1 MTMGDTSTSAIT
13 ELVERILDGRAAVAV
28 LGQGYVGLSL
38 ACEAAER
45 GFALVGIDIDEDR
58 VGELGAGLL
67 RVPGVN
73 ERAFSMGVSSGLLR
87 FTSDPDGIGSADVV
101 VICVPTPVRDHVPDL
116 SFVQESSATIAQH
129 LTPGTLVVVESTTYP
144 GTSEDLVRPL
154 LESSGLTAG
163 RDFWLAYCP
172 ERIDPGNDEFELSA
186 IPRVLGGI
194 DEESTAVASLFYQQ
208 LVKEVV
214 TVSSCRAAE
223 LVKLL
228 ENTFRHVNIA
238 LVNEMA
244 MLCRETDIDVW
255 EVIEAAASKPFGF
268 MPFYPGP
275 GVGGHCIPL
284 DPAYLAWQMRRDVG
298 HQFRILEQ
306 SQDIN
311 AQMPMY
317 VGTRISDALN
327 EAGKPV
333 KGTRILILGVAYKP
347 GIGDVRESPSLKVMD
362 WLSRKGADV
371 AFHDPYV
378 ETVTLNGHRIERI
391 ELSSGELG
399 SAVCVALLTPHET
412 YDLDWI
418 ARDSKLV
425 FDARNAYGK
434 DPYPNVV
441 RL

>member
-73 ERAFSMGVSSGLLR
+73 ERAFSMGASSGLLR
-87 FTSDPDGIGSADVV
+87 FTSDSDAIGSAEVV

-144 GTSEDLVRPL
+144 GTTEDLVRPL

-284 DPAYLAWQMRRDVG
+284 DPGYLAWQMRRDVG

-399 SAVCVALLTPHET
+399 SAVCVALLTPHKT

-425 FDARNAYGK
+425 FDARNAYGE